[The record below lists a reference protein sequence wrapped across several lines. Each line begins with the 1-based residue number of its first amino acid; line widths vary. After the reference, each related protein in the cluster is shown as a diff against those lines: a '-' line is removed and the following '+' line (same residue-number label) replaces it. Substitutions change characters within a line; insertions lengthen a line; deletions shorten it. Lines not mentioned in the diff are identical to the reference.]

1 MLNLSFPSNLLWN
14 LSMLYLTCL
23 LLLQNISASL
33 REESPYS
40 EFSTLFFP
48 AFRLNTEIY
57 RVRLCIQS
65 KCEKLRTRKNPDT
78 ETFYLSPLLYF
89 KSYQYIRESIT
100 KFKVIITSSKE
111 LKSCSFKRMDALW
124 RVAVVK

>member
-33 REESPYS
+33 REEPPYS
-40 EFSTLFFP
+40 EFFTLFFP

-65 KCEKLRTRKNPDT
+65 KCEKLRTTKTPNT

-89 KSYQYIRESIT
+89 KPYQYIRESIT

-111 LKSCSFKRMDALW
+111 LKSGSFKSMDALW

>member
-14 LSMLYLTCL
+14 LSMLCLTCL

-33 REESPYS
+33 REESPYL

-65 KCEKLRTRKNPDT
+65 KCEKLRTRKNPNT

>member
-14 LSMLYLTCL
+14 LSMLCLTCL

-40 EFSTLFFP
+40 EFSTLFVP

-65 KCEKLRTRKNPDT
+65 KCEKLRTRKNPNT